1 MTHVQ
6 AASDP
11 RSASSRKPLRGRI
24 GLGIAVFALLFVV
37 IAPFYYV
44 VTSSFKEP
52 QAIISRVPTVLPIPF
67 TLEHYQ
73 KLLRSSAFPTYLAN
87 SIWVAGGTML
97 ICVVLSTLAAY
108 GLYRLRLPGRT
119 AMFRVILV
127 TYAFPGVLL
136 LIPLYGMLSSLKL
149 VDTLLALVI
158 INVTFTA
165 PFAVWMLQ
173 AFFGT
178 IPDELEEAAALDGA
192 SRLQTLTRVVL
203 PLAAP
208 GVASVAIFAFITSWT
223 EYMFA
228 SVLILSDANRTVPVG
243 LAGIIG
249 QYQVDWGLLLAGAT
263 LTMLPVLIL
272 FSLVGRNFIEG
283 LTAGAVK

>member
-1 MTHVQ
+1 M
-6 AASDP
+6 SG
-11 RSASSRKPLRGRI
+11 RLRRGI
-24 GLGIAVFALLFVV
+24 GITAGVLVLLLVV
-37 IAPFYYV
+37 VAPFYYV
-44 VTSSFKEP
+44 VTSSFKLP
-52 QAIISRVPTVLPIPF
+52 QEIISRTPTLFPLPF
-67 TLEHYQ
+67 TLQHYE
-73 KLLRSSAFPTYLAN
+73 KLLRSSAFPSYLAN
-87 SIWVAGGTML
+87 SLIVAAGTMA
-97 ICVVLSTLAAY
+97 ISVTLSTLAAY
-108 GLYRLRLPGRT
+108 GLYRLRLPGRDLL
-119 AMFRVILV
+119 FRIILV

-136 LIPLYGMLSSLKL
+136 LIPLYGMLSSLGL
-149 VDTLLALVI
+149 IDSLLALVI
-158 INVTFTA
+158 VNVTFTA

-173 AFFGT
+173 AFFGS
-178 IPDELEEAAALDGA
+178 IPAELEEAAALDGA
-192 SRLQTLTRVVL
+192 SRLQTLVRVVL

-223 EYMFA
+223 EYIFA

-272 FSLVGRNFIEG
+272 FSFVGRHFIEG

>member
-1 MTHVQ
+1 MSSTW
-6 AASDP
+6 
-11 RSASSRKPLRGRI
+11 RSRL
-24 GLGIAVFALLFVV
+24 GLGVAVFVLLFVV

-52 QAIISRVPTVLPIPF
+52 QAIIARVPTLFPIPF
-67 TLEHYQ
+67 TLEHYE

-87 SIWVAGGTML
+87 SLWVAGGTMI

-119 AMFRVILV
+119 ALFRVILV

-136 LIPLYGMLSSLKL
+136 LIPLYGMLSSLNL
-149 VDTLLALVI
+149 VNSLVALVI
-158 INVTFTA
+158 VDVTFTA

-192 SRLQTLTRVVL
+192 GRLQTLTRVVL

-208 GVASVAIFAFITSWT
+208 GIASVAIFAFIISWT

>member
-1 MTHVQ
+1 VNGTR
-6 AASDP
+6 
-11 RSASSRKPLRGRI
+11 RSRL
-24 GLGIAVFALLFVV
+24 GLGAAVFVLLFVV

-44 VTSSFKEP
+44 VTSSFKLP
-52 QAIISRVPTVLPIPF
+52 QAIIARVPALLPIPF
-67 TLEHYQ
+67 TLQHYD
-73 KLLRSSAFPTYLAN
+73 KLLRSSDFPTYLAN
-87 SIWVAGGTML
+87 SLWVAGGTMV

-108 GLYRLRLPGRT
+108 GLYRLRLPGHT
-119 AMFRVILV
+119 ALFRVILV

-149 VDTLLALVI
+149 VDSLVALVI
-158 INVTFTA
+158 VNVTFTA

-208 GVASVAIFAFITSWT
+208 GVASVAIFAFIISWT

-272 FSLVGRNFIEG
+272 FSLIGRNFIEG

>member
-1 MTHVQ
+1 
-6 AASDP
+6 
-11 RSASSRKPLRGRI
+11 
-24 GLGIAVFALLFVV
+24 
-37 IAPFYYV
+37 V
-44 VTSSFKEP
+44 VTSSFKTP
-52 QAIISRVPTVLPIPF
+52 QDIISRVPTLLPLPF
-67 TLEHYQ
+67 TLQHYE

-87 SIWVAGGTML
+87 SVIVALGTMA
-97 ICVVLSTLAAY
+97 ISVTLSTLAAY

-119 AMFRVILV
+119 SLFRIILV

-136 LIPLYGMLSSLKL
+136 LIPLYGMLSSLGL
-149 VDTLLALVI
+149 IDSLAALVI

-173 AFFGT
+173 AFFGS

-192 SRLQTLTRVVL
+192 SRLQTLWRVVL

-263 LTMLPVLIL
+263 VTMLPVLIL
-272 FSLVGRNFIEG
+272 FSFVGRNFIEG

>member
-1 MTHVQ
+1 MNERL
-6 AASDP
+6 
-11 RSASSRKPLRGRI
+11 RSRI
-24 GLGIAVFALLFVV
+24 GIAAGVVLLLFVV

-44 VTSSFKEP
+44 VTSSFKLP
-52 QAIISRVPTVLPIPF
+52 QEIISRVPTLIPQSF
-67 TLEHYQ
+67 TLQHYE

-87 SIWVAGGTML
+87 SLLVAMGTMA
-97 ICVVLSTLAAY
+97 ICVLLSTPAAY
-108 GLYRLRLPGRT
+108 GLYRLRLPGRDLL
-119 AMFRVILV
+119 FRIILV

-136 LIPLYGMLSSLKL
+136 LIPLYGMLTRLGLIDS
-149 VDTLLALVI
+149 LLALVVV
-158 INVTFTA
+158 NVTFTA

-173 AFFGT
+173 AFFGS

-192 SRLQTLTRVVL
+192 SRWQALLRVVL

-208 GVASVAIFAFITSWT
+208 GVASVAIYAFITAWT

-263 LTMLPVLIL
+263 VTMLPVLIL

>member
-1 MTHVQ
+1 
-6 AASDP
+6 
-11 RSASSRKPLRGRI
+11 
-24 GLGIAVFALLFVV
+24 
-37 IAPFYYV
+37 
-44 VTSSFKEP
+44 
-52 QAIISRVPTVLPIPF
+52 
-67 TLEHYQ
+67 
-73 KLLRSSAFPTYLAN
+73 
-87 SIWVAGGTML
+87 
-97 ICVVLSTLAAY
+97 VLSTLAAY

-119 AMFRVILV
+119 LLFRVILV

-136 LIPLYGMLSSLKL
+136 LIPLYGMLSSLHLIDRL
-149 VDTLLALVI
+149 VALVVV
-158 INVTFTA
+158 NVTFTA

-173 AFFGT
+173 AFFST

-192 SRLQTLTRVVL
+192 NRLQILVRVVL

-272 FSLVGRNFIEG
+272 FGFVGRNFIEG
-283 LTAGAVK
+283 LTAGAIK